1 MSVQENMP
9 PPTLKRARPHST
21 NLSSSSVTPTAGGQP
36 ATSSALPGVHTTS
49 RAKRRKPEPVNVE
62 KEREKESEN
71 EIKTKIDFNDLPVE
85 TLYKYLEA
93 HDLLPRWDPSPW
105 SEEPC
110 IPPNQLYVIPPP
122 APTPVPP
129 ASAFLPNQDPSPPPE
144 HTLRT
149 SSMAPGTE
157 EDIKPTMSAV
167 DAGAVDT
174 GAVDTGTVD
183 IGTVDTGVNDIS
195 AVDIGALG
203 TGPTESAAI
212 DTGDAGAADGTTI
225 TSEEKVEQING
236 VEETHQST
244 NGQVEEG
251 ETTTAAAAATHSGQG
266 ETTAEQLNGPITS
279 TDQPTASAEP
289 NVNPEVPSDIPPT
302 SDAPLASPH
311 STPPPPTPPTTRSKT
326 LPSRRP
332 ATPAPPSPP
341 PAPTIRRGVM
351 TLSDVLA
358 AKHVLAEKANA
369 HWAKGLGGGQN
380 KESETIVNF
389 LYKMKV
395 GPGRLLRVYNPTTST
410 QPPWL

>member
-1 MSVQENMP
+1 MVR
-9 PPTLKRARPHST
+9 RAMYSSYIFF
-21 NLSSSSVTPTAGGQP
+21 LSFFLLEHVSLTYFSCPLCKTA
-36 ATSSALPGVHTTS
+36 
-49 RAKRRKPEPVNVE
+49 
-62 KEREKESEN
+62 
-71 EIKTKIDFNDLPVE
+71 
-85 TLYKYLEA
+85 
-93 HDLLPRWDPSPW
+93 
-105 SEEPC
+105 
-110 IPPNQLYVIPPP
+110 NQLYMIPPS

-129 ASAFLPNQDPSPPPE
+129 PSAFLPNQDPSPPPE
-144 HTLRT
+144 PTLRT

-183 IGTVDTGVNDIS
+183 TSVNDTS
-195 AVDIGALG
+195 AVDIGAVG
-203 TGPTESAAI
+203 TGATESAAI

-225 TSEEKVEQING
+225 TSEEKAEQING

-244 NGQVEEG
+244 NDQVEEG
-251 ETTTAAAAATHSGQG
+251 ETTIAAAAAPSGQG

-289 NVNPEVPSDIPPT
+289 SINPEVPSDIPPT
-302 SDAPLASPH
+302 SDAPPASPH

-341 PAPTIRRGVM
+341 PPPVIRRGVM

-395 GPGRLLRVYNPTTST
+395 GPGTSILSSVSLFFFGQNCLYQLIRT
-410 QPPWL
+410 FIEGL

>member
-1 MSVQENMP
+1 MP

-21 NLSSSSVTPTAGGQP
+21 NLSSSSVTPTAGVQP
-36 ATSSALPGVHTTS
+36 ATSSALPGAHTTS

-62 KEREKESEN
+62 KEREKEGEN

-110 IPPNQLYVIPPP
+110 IPPNQLYMIPPS

-129 ASAFLPNQDPSPPPE
+129 TSAFLPNLDPSPPPE
-144 HTLRT
+144 PTLRT
-149 SSMAPGTE
+149 SSIAPGTE

-167 DAGAVDT
+167 DADAVDTDTVDT
-174 GAVDTGTVD
+174 GAVDA
-183 IGTVDTGVNDIS
+183 GVNDTS
-195 AVDIGALG
+195 AVDIGAVG
-203 TGPTESAAI
+203 TGATESAAI

-225 TSEEKVEQING
+225 TSEEKAEQING
-236 VEETHQST
+236 VEETHRST

-251 ETTTAAAAATHSGQG
+251 ETTIAAAAAPSGQG
-266 ETTAEQLNGPITS
+266 ETAAEQLNGPITS

-289 NVNPEVPSDIPPT
+289 SINPEVPSDIPPT
-302 SDAPLASPH
+302 SDAPPASPH

-369 HWAKGLGGGQN
+369 HWTKGLGGGQN

-395 GPGRLLRVYNPTTST
+395 GPGRLLRVYNPMTST

>member
-1 MSVQENMP
+1 MTCYP
-9 PPTLKRARPHST
+9 DGTLLHGQKSHVFLVHLFTFFFFFLLEHVSLTYFSCP
-21 NLSSSSVTPTAGGQP
+21 LCKTA
-36 ATSSALPGVHTTS
+36 
-49 RAKRRKPEPVNVE
+49 
-62 KEREKESEN
+62 
-71 EIKTKIDFNDLPVE
+71 
-85 TLYKYLEA
+85 
-93 HDLLPRWDPSPW
+93 
-105 SEEPC
+105 
-110 IPPNQLYVIPPP
+110 NQLYMIPPS

-129 ASAFLPNQDPSPPPE
+129 TSAFLPDQDPSPPPE
-144 HTLRT
+144 PTLRT
-149 SSMAPGTE
+149 SSLAPGTE

-167 DAGAVDT
+167 DAGTVDAD
-174 GAVDTGTVD
+174 AVDTGTA
-183 IGTVDTGVNDIS
+183 DTGVNDTS
-195 AVDIGALG
+195 AVDIGAVG
-203 TGPTESAAI
+203 TGATESAAT

-225 TSEEKVEQING
+225 TSEEKAEQING

-244 NGQVEEG
+244 NAQVEEG
-251 ETTTAAAAATHSGQG
+251 ETTIAAAAAVPSGQG

-279 TDQPTASAEP
+279 ADQPTASAEP
-289 NVNPEVPSDIPPT
+289 SINPEVRSDFPST
-302 SDAPLASPH
+302 SDVPPASPH

-395 GPGRLLRVYNPTTST
+395 GPGTSIRSSVS
-410 QPPWL
+410 LFF

>member
-1 MSVQENMP
+1 MP

-21 NLSSSSVTPTAGGQP
+21 NLSSSSVTPTAGVQP
-36 ATSSALPGVHTTS
+36 ATSSALPGAHTTS
-49 RAKRRKPEPVNVE
+49 RAKRRKPESVNVE
-62 KEREKESEN
+62 KEREKEGEN

-85 TLYKYLEA
+85 ALYKYLEA

-110 IPPNQLYVIPPP
+110 IPPNQLYMIPPS

-129 ASAFLPNQDPSPPPE
+129 TSAFLPDQDPSPPPE
-144 HTLRT
+144 PTLRT
-149 SSMAPGTE
+149 SSLAPGTE

-167 DAGAVDT
+167 DAGTVDAD
-174 GAVDTGTVD
+174 AVDTGTA
-183 IGTVDTGVNDIS
+183 DTGVNDTS
-195 AVDIGALG
+195 AVDIGAVG
-203 TGPTESAAI
+203 TGATESAAT

-225 TSEEKVEQING
+225 TSEEKAEQING

-244 NGQVEEG
+244 NAQVEEG
-251 ETTTAAAAATHSGQG
+251 ETTIAAAAAVPSGQG

-279 TDQPTASAEP
+279 ADQPTASAEP
-289 NVNPEVPSDIPPT
+289 SINPEVRSDFPST
-302 SDAPLASPH
+302 SDVPPASPH

-395 GPGRLLRVYNPTTST
+395 GPGRLLRVYNPMTST

>member
-1 MSVQENMP
+1 M
-9 PPTLKRARPHST
+9 
-21 NLSSSSVTPTAGGQP
+21 
-36 ATSSALPGVHTTS
+36 
-49 RAKRRKPEPVNVE
+49 
-62 KEREKESEN
+62 
-71 EIKTKIDFNDLPVE
+71 
-85 TLYKYLEA
+85 
-93 HDLLPRWDPSPW
+93 
-105 SEEPC
+105 
-110 IPPNQLYVIPPP
+110 IPPS

-129 ASAFLPNQDPSPPPE
+129 TSAFLPNQDPSPPPE
-144 HTLRT
+144 PTLRT
-149 SSMAPGTE
+149 SSLAPGTE

-174 GAVDTGTVD
+174 GAADTGTVD
-183 IGTVDTGVNDIS
+183 ADAVDTGTADTGVNDTS
-195 AVDIGALG
+195 AVDIGAVG
-203 TGPTESAAI
+203 TGATESAAT

-225 TSEEKVEQING
+225 TSEEKAEQING

-244 NGQVEEG
+244 NAQVEEG
-251 ETTTAAAAATHSGQG
+251 ETTIAAAAAVPSGQG

-279 TDQPTASAEP
+279 ADQHTASAEP
-289 NVNPEVPSDIPPT
+289 SINPEVRSDFPST
-302 SDAPLASPH
+302 SDVPPASPH
-311 STPPPPTPPTTRSKT
+311 STPPAPTPPTTRSKT

-395 GPGRLLRVYNPTTST
+395 GPGTSIRSSVS
-410 QPPWL
+410 LFF

>member
-1 MSVQENMP
+1 MVR
-9 PPTLKRARPHST
+9 RAMYSSYIFF
-21 NLSSSSVTPTAGGQP
+21 LSFFLLEHVSLIYFSCPLCKTA
-36 ATSSALPGVHTTS
+36 
-49 RAKRRKPEPVNVE
+49 
-62 KEREKESEN
+62 
-71 EIKTKIDFNDLPVE
+71 
-85 TLYKYLEA
+85 
-93 HDLLPRWDPSPW
+93 
-105 SEEPC
+105 
-110 IPPNQLYVIPPP
+110 NQLYMIPPS

-129 ASAFLPNQDPSPPPE
+129 PSAFLPNQDPSPPPE
-144 HTLRT
+144 PTLRT
-149 SSMAPGTE
+149 SSMALGTE

-167 DAGAVDT
+167 DAAAVDT

-183 IGTVDTGVNDIS
+183 TSVNDTS
-195 AVDIGALG
+195 AVDIGAVG
-203 TGPTESAAI
+203 TGAMESAAI

-225 TSEEKVEQING
+225 TSEEKAEQING

-244 NGQVEEG
+244 NDQVEEG
-251 ETTTAAAAATHSGQG
+251 ETTIAAAAAPSGQG

-289 NVNPEVPSDIPPT
+289 SINPEVPSDIPPT
-302 SDAPLASPH
+302 SDAPPASPH

-341 PAPTIRRGVM
+341 PPPVIRRGVM

-395 GPGRLLRVYNPTTST
+395 GPGTSILSSASLFFFGQNCLYQLIRT
-410 QPPWL
+410 LIEGL

>member
-1 MSVQENMP
+1 MP

-21 NLSSSSVTPTAGGQP
+21 NLSSSSVTPTAGVQP
-36 ATSSALPGVHTTS
+36 ATSSALPGAHTTS

-62 KEREKESEN
+62 KEREKEGEN

-85 TLYKYLEA
+85 ALYKYLEA

-110 IPPNQLYVIPPP
+110 IPPNQLYMIPPS

-129 ASAFLPNQDPSPPPE
+129 TSAFLPNLDPSLPPE
-144 HTLRT
+144 PTLRT
-149 SSMAPGTE
+149 SSIAPGTE

-174 GAVDTGTVD
+174 DTVDTGA
-183 IGTVDTGVNDIS
+183 VDTGVNDTS
-195 AVDIGALG
+195 AVDIGAVG
-203 TGPTESAAI
+203 TGATESAAI

-225 TSEEKVEQING
+225 TSEEKAEQING
-236 VEETHQST
+236 VEETHRST

-251 ETTTAAAAATHSGQG
+251 ETTIAAAAAAPSGQG
-266 ETTAEQLNGPITS
+266 ETAAEQLDGPITS

-289 NVNPEVPSDIPPT
+289 SINPEVPSDIPPT
-302 SDAPLASPH
+302 SDAPPASPH

-395 GPGRLLRVYNPTTST
+395 GPGRLLRVYNPMTST

>member
-1 MSVQENMP
+1 MVR
-9 PPTLKRARPHST
+9 RAMY
-21 NLSSSSVTPTAGGQP
+21 SSYIFLLFFFFLLEHVSLTYFSCPLCKTA
-36 ATSSALPGVHTTS
+36 
-49 RAKRRKPEPVNVE
+49 
-62 KEREKESEN
+62 
-71 EIKTKIDFNDLPVE
+71 
-85 TLYKYLEA
+85 
-93 HDLLPRWDPSPW
+93 
-105 SEEPC
+105 
-110 IPPNQLYVIPPP
+110 NQLYMIPPS

-129 ASAFLPNQDPSPPPE
+129 TSAFLPDQDPSPPPE
-144 HTLRT
+144 PTLRT
-149 SSMAPGTE
+149 SSLASGTE

-167 DAGAVDT
+167 DAGTVDAD
-174 GAVDTGTVD
+174 AVDTGTA
-183 IGTVDTGVNDIS
+183 DTGVNDTS
-195 AVDIGALG
+195 AVDIGAVG
-203 TGPTESAAI
+203 TGATESAAT

-225 TSEEKVEQING
+225 TSEEKAEQING

-244 NGQVEEG
+244 NAQVEEG
-251 ETTTAAAAATHSGQG
+251 ETTIAAAAAVPSGQG

-279 TDQPTASAEP
+279 ADQHTASAEP
-289 NVNPEVPSDIPPT
+289 SINPEVRSDFPST
-302 SDAPLASPH
+302 SDVPPASPH
-311 STPPPPTPPTTRSKT
+311 STPPAPTPPTTRSKT

-395 GPGRLLRVYNPTTST
+395 GPGTSIRSSVS
-410 QPPWL
+410 LFF

>member
-1 MSVQENMP
+1 MSAQEHMP

-21 NLSSSSVTPTAGGQP
+21 NPSSSSATPTAAQP
-36 ATSSALPGVHTTS
+36 TASSALPGPHTTS
-49 RAKRRKPEPVNVE
+49 RAKRRKPEPASVE
-62 KEREKESEN
+62 KEREKETEG

-93 HDLLPRWDPSPW
+93 HDLLPRWEPSPW

-110 IPPNQLYVIPPP
+110 IPPNQLYMIPPA

-129 ASAFLPNQDPSPPPE
+129 TSVFPTNHDPSPPLE
-144 HTLRT
+144 RT
-149 SSMAPGTE
+149 PSMAPGAE
-157 EDIKPTMSAV
+157 EDVKPTMSTV
-167 DAGAVDT
+167 DIGVEELAAVDT
-174 GAVDTGTVD
+174 G
-183 IGTVDTGVNDIS
+183 
-195 AVDIGALG
+195 
-203 TGPTESAAI
+203 
-212 DTGDAGAADGTTI
+212 DAPNGAADDTTFTSGEKTDGAQQTNGT
-225 TSEEKVEQING
+225 EEA
-236 VEETHQST
+236 HQSA

-251 ETTTAAAAATHSGQG
+251 ETTTAALSGQG
-266 ETTAEQLNGPITS
+266 ETTAEEPNGPRIS
-279 TDQPTASAEP
+279 DDLPTAPVEP
-289 NVNPEVPSDIPPT
+289 TIDPDPNAPSDIPPT
-302 SDAPLASPH
+302 ADAPPPSPH

-332 ATPAPPSPP
+332 ATPPPPSPP
-341 PAPTIRRGVM
+341 PPIRRGVM

-395 GPGRLLRVYNPTTST
+395 GPGRLLRVYNPMTSA
-410 QPPWL
+410 QQPWL

>member
-1 MSVQENMP
+1 
-9 PPTLKRARPHST
+9 
-21 NLSSSSVTPTAGGQP
+21 
-36 ATSSALPGVHTTS
+36 
-49 RAKRRKPEPVNVE
+49 
-62 KEREKESEN
+62 
-71 EIKTKIDFNDLPVE
+71 
-85 TLYKYLEA
+85 
-93 HDLLPRWDPSPW
+93 
-105 SEEPC
+105 
-110 IPPNQLYVIPPP
+110 
-122 APTPVPP
+122 
-129 ASAFLPNQDPSPPPE
+129 
-144 HTLRT
+144 
-149 SSMAPGTE
+149 MAPGTE

-395 GPGRLLRVYNPTTST
+395 GPGTSILSSVSLFFSGQNCLYQLIRTLIESLQPHDINSAPLAMIPSHFFHFPFFCRLFLDLPFILFVCFFSPSYSIHNLHLVGIIIFASLQEVMYVFMLAHFYKEFQWGNSWAAETTSNLHSSHKKKLHT
-410 QPPWL
+410 ELSPFFYY

>member
-1 MSVQENMP
+1 MP

-21 NLSSSSVTPTAGGQP
+21 NLSSSSVTPTAGVQP
-36 ATSSALPGVHTTS
+36 ATSSALPGAHSTS

-110 IPPNQLYVIPPP
+110 IPPNQLYMIPPS

-129 ASAFLPNQDPSPPPE
+129 PSAFLPNQDPSPPPE
-144 HTLRT
+144 PTLRT

-183 IGTVDTGVNDIS
+183 TSVNDTS
-195 AVDIGALG
+195 AVDIGAVG
-203 TGPTESAAI
+203 TGATESAAI

-225 TSEEKVEQING
+225 TSEEKAEQING

-244 NGQVEEG
+244 NDQVEEG
-251 ETTTAAAAATHSGQG
+251 ETTIAAAAAPSGQG

-289 NVNPEVPSDIPPT
+289 SINPEVPSDIPPT
-302 SDAPLASPH
+302 SDAPPASPH

-341 PAPTIRRGVM
+341 PPPVIRRGVM

-395 GPGRLLRVYNPTTST
+395 GPGRLLRVYNPMTST

>member
-1 MSVQENMP
+1 MVR
-9 PPTLKRARPHST
+9 RAMY
-21 NLSSSSVTPTAGGQP
+21 SSYIFFLFFFVGTCLADLFSCPLCKTA
-36 ATSSALPGVHTTS
+36 
-49 RAKRRKPEPVNVE
+49 
-62 KEREKESEN
+62 
-71 EIKTKIDFNDLPVE
+71 
-85 TLYKYLEA
+85 
-93 HDLLPRWDPSPW
+93 
-105 SEEPC
+105 
-110 IPPNQLYVIPPP
+110 NQLYMIPPS

-129 ASAFLPNQDPSPPPE
+129 TSAFLPNLDPSPPPE
-144 HTLRT
+144 PTLRT
-149 SSMAPGTE
+149 SSIAPGTE

-174 GAVDTGTVD
+174 GTVDTGS
-183 IGTVDTGVNDIS
+183 VDTGVNDTS
-195 AVDIGALG
+195 ALDIGAVG
-203 TGPTESAAI
+203 TGATESAAI

-225 TSEEKVEQING
+225 TSEEKAEQING
-236 VEETHQST
+236 VEETHRST

-251 ETTTAAAAATHSGQG
+251 ETTIAAAAAAAPSGQG
-266 ETTAEQLNGPITS
+266 ETAAEQLNGPITS

-289 NVNPEVPSDIPPT
+289 SINPEVPSDIPPT
-302 SDAPLASPH
+302 SDAPPASPH

-395 GPGRLLRVYNPTTST
+395 GPGTSILSSVSLSFFWGRIAYINSLGRLLRVYNPMTST

>member
-1 MSVQENMP
+1 MVR
-9 PPTLKRARPHST
+9 RAMYSSYIFF
-21 NLSSSSVTPTAGGQP
+21 LSFFLLEHVSLTYFSCPLCKTA
-36 ATSSALPGVHTTS
+36 
-49 RAKRRKPEPVNVE
+49 
-62 KEREKESEN
+62 
-71 EIKTKIDFNDLPVE
+71 
-85 TLYKYLEA
+85 
-93 HDLLPRWDPSPW
+93 
-105 SEEPC
+105 
-110 IPPNQLYVIPPP
+110 NQLYMIPPS

-129 ASAFLPNQDPSPPPE
+129 PSAFLPNQDPSPPPE
-144 HTLRT
+144 PTLRT
-149 SSMAPGTE
+149 SSMALGTE

-167 DAGAVDT
+167 DT

-183 IGTVDTGVNDIS
+183 TSVNDTS
-195 AVDIGALG
+195 AVDIGAVG
-203 TGPTESAAI
+203 TGAMESAAI

-225 TSEEKVEQING
+225 TSEEKAEQING

-244 NGQVEEG
+244 NDQVEEG
-251 ETTTAAAAATHSGQG
+251 ETTIAAAAAPSGQG

-289 NVNPEVPSDIPPT
+289 SINPEVPSDIPPT
-302 SDAPLASPH
+302 SDAPPASPH

-341 PAPTIRRGVM
+341 PPPVIRRGVM

-395 GPGRLLRVYNPTTST
+395 GPGTSILSSASLFFFGQNCLYQLIRT
-410 QPPWL
+410 LIEGL